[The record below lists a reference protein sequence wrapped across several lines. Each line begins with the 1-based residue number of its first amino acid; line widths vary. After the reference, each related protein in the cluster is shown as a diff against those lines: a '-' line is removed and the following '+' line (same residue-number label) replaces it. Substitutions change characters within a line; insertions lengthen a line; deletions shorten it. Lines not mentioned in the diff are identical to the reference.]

1 MKCFTAIGA
10 AVLMAGLGAMA
21 PAFATGTPALY
32 TVVPGLALTP
42 LTALPPAPAAAAERG
57 ECAHFL
63 ASPTSEAAG
72 IVSAAGWAVTGEAA
86 VGPYQAVAFV
96 GRMTAGTSGSCEMD
110 EGNIAL
116 FDGAT
121 LVAIAYARR
130 GAALSIGGIAPLEPR
145 GIRIW
150 TGDFLPRPVAE
161 LHVAPDG
168 AVLVT
173 PLSAEESRCQGRVK
187 VPNVYDL
194 PIDVARRRLIAA
206 GWRPVPR
213 SGPSA
218 DGAGRE
224 ATLAARVPEVES
236 CAGTGFGFCAFEYD
250 SAAASLTVI
259 TAGEDAMPPVTDY
272 RTTCKSSAD

>member
-1 MKCFTAIGA
+1 MLI
-10 AVLMAGLGAMA
+10 AGLCAAA
-21 PAFATGTPALY
+21 PAFASGTSALY
-32 TVVPGLALTP
+32 NVVPGLALTP
-42 LTALPPAPAAAAERG
+42 LAVLPPAPASAAERG

-63 ASPTSEAAG
+63 ASPTSAAAG

-96 GRMTAGTSGSCEMD
+96 GSLTAGTSGSCEMD

-116 FDGAT
+116 FDGAN
-121 LVAIAYARR
+121 LFAIAYARR
-130 GAALSIGGIAPLEPR
+130 GAALSIGGIAPLEPQ

-150 TGDFLPRPVAE
+150 TGDFLPRPIAE

-173 PLSAEESRCQGRVK
+173 PLAAEERRCQGRVK

-194 PIDVARRRLIAA
+194 PIDVARARLIGA
-206 GWRPVPR
+206 GWRPVTR
-213 SGPSA
+213 SGPPG

-224 ATLAARVPEVES
+224 AALAAQVPEVES
-236 CAGTGFGFCAFEYD
+236 CAGTGFAFCAFEYE
-250 SAAASLTVI
+250 SNAASLTVI
-259 TAGEDAMPPVTDY
+259 TAGEEAMPAVTDY
-272 RTTCKSSAD
+272 RTTCKPAN